1 LARRRAESSRHDVM
15 SFKVIRLPI
24 NPVRRAK
31 KKLRKAAVS
40 TSNVDFD
47 IYVLLYY
54 LSKRKLKYRADQS
67 IPDSVVVDLD
77 L

>member
-47 IYVLLYY
+47 ICTTILLIEEEI
-54 LSKRKLKYRADQS
+54 KIQS
-67 IPDSVVVDLD
+67 
-77 L
+77 